1 MGRSGVLEEINRCP
15 ARGRNRLKMAGGKH
29 MRVWGLGAV
38 MLLAVLVT
46 GCGGGTT
53 AVGVNIAGPSA
64 PPIAVVVN
72 NSVQFAARATGS
84 STTTVFWQVC
94 LPGATSTAQPTD
106 CTQGQG
112 PAQCTI
118 PTVSSPLAG
127 YGTITANGLYT
138 APAKVPTPSNAL
150 VVATSCVKPTAF
162 NSIAVTIDSTVR
174 VQVSP
179 SSAFIGPLE
188 TYQFTATVTGTSN
201 TAVSWTIDPSEGTIS
216 TAGLYGAPA
225 AASGTVT
232 ITATSAEDPTQKAT
246 AQVSVGSGTGPAIAS
261 MTPTTA
267 VQGSVQQD
275 IYLNGS
281 NFLST
286 QTVLVGGNPVP
297 TTFLRTTLLRAT
309 IPAAQLTQAGNYQV
323 RIQMQNGG
331 LSALAPNDLTVFAGR
346 PALAASSPD
355 SVSPS
360 GAGANVGLTGGY
372 FSPSTSVT
380 FDGQS
385 VAATLVSGSTR
396 QLTAAIPSGS
406 LNTPG
411 LYPIAVQNAG
421 VASVSALNLAVTVPN
436 TAATLGPTSSISVGS
451 NPSGV
456 AVDYADG
463 LAVITNTGDGTSN
476 GSVSLIDLTTIPPS
490 VVSTI
495 TVGKGPIGVAVD
507 DLLPDPIALVVNSVD
522 QTVSTIDLTTRTVVG
537 TPLSV
542 AIGTGSSGSP
552 APYSIGIN
560 PLTHRAIVA
569 YQSTN
574 VAMILDVAN
583 SNPNLTPPCT
593 APPCPVTTIGG
604 STSSYGTGP
613 NPAVAVDPGLNWA
626 LVTPGGAG
634 TISVVDLGVSQSA
647 GEPLGREPEVVGSLS
662 ISTSMQGV
670 GINSETHQALLADP
684 QTGIMRTFSLLDN
697 TVNTVALDTIQKGF
711 NAAAASPLE
720 DIGIA
725 VNGNSTATVVDLE
738 NGTVLENFAGLGSNP
753 QAVAIDPVSNQ
764 AIVVNQGDNT
774 ASILSLAS
782 SIKPLQIVEAS
793 PQTAYGGPGTGDL
806 PMTILGSGFASGSQ
820 VLLDGTAVPID
831 SVSANGRRIEAHVPG
846 SMLSEVRQYT
856 VQVQNPGNVVSNVT
870 GLTVIRAI
878 PVGNTPVGVAVDTD
892 RDLAVVTNSADGTAS
907 LVSLAATSAQSPES
921 LGPVGEIPGSPVL
934 TGANPTGVGV
944 IPRLGLAVVA
954 NNGSNDVSVVNVTTG
969 VPTTGSL
976 CGTNCAGATGVA
988 VNQDT
993 AVAAVTSTNAGSSF
1007 APGNV
1012 SFLNLTVQPPAL
1024 MGSPNVDQNPVAV
1037 AIDPVLNYAAVA
1049 TASQASSVEF
1059 VNMATGATVQRV
1071 AGTGLQNPTG
1081 IVFDPINQ
1089 VFLVA
1094 NSLLNDIVIIDPNTF
1109 IQTPVRVG
1117 IAPSSVDYNF
1127 QTSTLVTVNG
1137 ASHTMSVLAYVC
1149 PPSAGVPACVGPKVR
1164 SVLGLGG
1171 TRTSLPVFG
1180 PNAVAIDPKLNLAAV
1195 VDPDNNRLLLVPLPH

>member
-1 MGRSGVLEEINRCP
+1 MELNGVLEAINRCQ
-15 ARGRNRLKMAGGKH
+15 ARGGNRLNMAGGKH

-38 MLLAVLVT
+38 MFLTVLVA
-46 GCGGGTT
+46 GCGSGTT
-53 AVGVNIAGPSA
+53 AVGVQIAGPSA

-84 STTTVFWQVC
+84 STTSVFWQAC
-94 LPGATSTAQPTD
+94 LPAATSTAQPTN

-112 PAQCTI
+112 PVQCTI
-118 PTVSSPLAG
+118 PTVSNPLGG

-138 APAKVPTPSNAL
+138 APATVPTPNNAL
-150 VVATSCVKPTAF
+150 VVATSCVKSTAF
-162 NSIAVTIDSTVR
+162 STIAVVVDSTVR

-179 SSAFIGPLE
+179 AAAIIGPLE

-201 TAVSWTIDPSEGTIS
+201 TAVSWTLSASVGTIS
-216 TAGLYGAPA
+216 STGLYTAPA
-225 AASGTVT
+225 APSGGVT

-246 AQVSVGSGTGPAIAS
+246 AQVSIGSGTGPTITS
-261 MTPTTA
+261 MNPTTA
-267 VQGSVQQD
+267 VQGSVQQEV
-275 IYLNGS
+275 YLDGT

-286 QTVLVGGNPVP
+286 ETVLVGGIPVP
-297 TTFLRTTLLRAT
+297 TTFLSPTLLRAT
-309 IPAAQLTQAGNYQV
+309 VPAAQLTQAGAFQV
-323 RIQMQNGG
+323 RIQMQNGS
-331 LSALAPNDLTVFAGR
+331 LSPLAPSDLTVFAGR
-346 PALAASSPD
+346 PALVASSPD
-355 SVSPS
+355 SVPPS

-380 FDGQS
+380 FDGQA
-385 VAATLVSGSTR
+385 VPATLMSGSTR

-411 LYPIAVQNAG
+411 LYPITVQNAG
-421 VASVSALNLAVTVPN
+421 VASVSALNLAVTAPN
-436 TAATLGPTSSISVGS
+436 TLATLGPTSSVSVGL

-463 LAVITNTGDGTSN
+463 LAVVTNTGDGTSN
-476 GSVSLIDLTTIPPS
+476 GSVSLINLTVSPPS

-495 TVGKGPIGVAVD
+495 TVGKGPVGVAVD
-507 DLLPDPIALVVNSVD
+507 DLLPNPLALVVNSVD
-522 QTVSTIDLTTRTVVG
+522 QTVSTIDLTTRTAVG

-542 AIGTGSSGSP
+542 SIGSGSSAP
-552 APYSIGIN
+552 VPYSIGIN
-560 PLTHRAIVA
+560 PVTHRAIVA

-574 VAMILDVAN
+574 EAMILDLA
-583 SNPNLTPPCT
+583 NPNPSLVPPCT

-604 STSSYGTGP
+604 STSSYSTGP
-613 NPAVAVDPGLNWA
+613 NAAVAVDPRLNWA

-634 TISVVDLGVSQSA
+634 TVNLVDLGVGQSA
-647 GEPLGREPEVVGSLS
+647 GEPTGREPRVVGSLS
-662 ISTSMQGV
+662 IATSVRGV
-670 GINSETHQALLADP
+670 GINPETHQALLADP
-684 QTGIMRTFSLLDN
+684 QTGILRTFSLLDN
-697 TVNTVALDTIQKGF
+697 TVNTVSLGSAQPGLV
-711 NAAAASPLE
+711 AAAASPLE

-725 VNGNSTATVVDLE
+725 VNDNSTAKVVDLE
-738 NGTVLENFAGLGSNP
+738 YGTVLESFSGLGSNP

-764 AIVVNQGDNT
+764 AVVVNQGDNT
-774 ASILSLAS
+774 VSILSLAS

-793 PQTAYGGPGTGDL
+793 PDVTYGGPGSADL
-806 PMTILGSGFASGSQ
+806 PVTIVGSGFTGAQ
-820 VLLDGTAVPID
+820 VLLDGTPIPTD
-831 SVSANGRRIEAHVPG
+831 FISANGRRIEAHVPG
-846 SMLSEVRQYT
+846 SMLSEARQYT
-856 VQVQNPGNVVSNVT
+856 VQVQDSGNEVSNVA
-870 GLTVIRAI
+870 GLTVIQAI
-878 PVGNTPVGVAVDTD
+878 DVGNTPVGVAVDAD
-892 RDLAVVTNSADGTAS
+892 RDLAVVTNSGDGTAS
-907 LVSLAATSAQSPES
+907 LVSLAPVSADSPQS
-921 LGPVGEIPGSPVL
+921 LGPVGEVPGSPVL
-934 TGANPTGVGV
+934 VGANPGGVAV

-954 NNGSNDVSVVNVTTG
+954 NNGSNDASVVNVATG
-969 VPTTGSL
+969 VPTTVNL
-976 CGTNCAGATGVA
+976 CGANCTGATGVA

-993 AVAAVTSTNAGSSF
+993 ARAAITNTNASSSF
-1007 APGNV
+1007 SPGSV
-1012 SFLNLTVQPPAL
+1012 SLLSLSGGATVTGNP
-1024 MGSPNVDQNPVAV
+1024 SVDQNPVAV
-1037 AIDPVLNYAAVA
+1037 AIDPALDYAAVA

-1059 VNMATGATVQRV
+1059 VDMGTGAAVQRV

-1164 SVLGLGG
+1164 TVLGVGG
-1171 TRTSLPVFG
+1171 TRTSLPMFG
-1180 PNAVAIDPKLNLAAV
+1180 PNAAAIDPKLNLAAV